1 VRRALDRERD
11 AALAQHGSL
20 LTEFEAIV
28 SGAVDGNGDDEHD
41 PEGPTVAFERSRV
54 AALAARTAERIEAVE
69 VARARLDRGTYQAC
83 AACGSAIGD
92 DRLAARPTTT
102 VCIGCAS
109 GTIGSLG

>member
-41 PEGPTVAFERSRV
+41 PEGPT
-54 AALAARTAERIEAVE
+54 ARTAERIEAVE